1 MEWIQSDGKRELGS
15 VLETLPLTE
24 AYDRFLREKYPPTKR
39 RKLDADHKPASSS
52 VTCGS
57 ISKTQS
63 TQPSERERQPAPP
76 PTPPQDPP
84 SGPETPPSTHSIP
97 TTTDEPPAHLSQIDT
112 TSVTAPFHFYLL
124 RPHTPSSSRV
134 LIPLSP
140 SSTLS
145 ECLKRRVILEFP
157 TLYALPQAPDRLP
170 NGYMLDSEF
179 LGHSEKEAEELRAL
193 LSVLPAQSLNYED
206 RMDAGAQAGADVR
219 GPDLDD
225 RKIRDVLQRDL
236 GAM

>member
-1 MEWIQSDGKRELGS
+1 M
-15 VLETLPLTE
+15 ETLPLTE
-24 AYDRFLREKYPPTKR
+24 AYARFLREKCPPTKK
-39 RKLDADHKPASSS
+39 RKLDADHKPASAS
-52 VTCGS
+52 VTCGA
-57 ISKTQS
+57 ITKTQS
-63 TQPSERERQPAPP
+63 TQPSERKRQPAPP
-76 PTPPQDPP
+76 PTPSQGRP
-84 SGPETPPSTHSIP
+84 SGPDIPPSTHSIP
-97 TTTDEPPAHLSQIDT
+97 TTTDEPPADLFPVDI
-112 TSVTAPFHFYLL
+112 TSVTSPIHFYLL
-124 RPHTPSSSRV
+124 RPHTPSSCRV

-145 ECLKRRVILEFP
+145 ECLRRRVILEFP

-206 RMDAGAQAGADVR
+206 HTDAGAQTGADVR